1 MRRVGKIAAIAMLIL
16 GAGASAADASCQ
28 SRKTTGTVVG
38 AVGGG
43 LIGNAISHGGVIGT
57 LGGAAAGGFVGH
69 RIAGGGCHR
78 VAYRHYRHY
87 WVDRY
92 GRRHYYHR
100 TARY

>member
-1 MRRVGKIAAIAMLIL
+1 MREFAKIAAIGIL
-16 GAGASAADASCQ
+16 LAGAGATSASADCQ

-78 VAYRHYRHY
+78 VARYRRHY

-92 GRRHYYHR
+92 GHRHYYYR
-100 TARY
+100 AAR